1 MVVRISFGSKRHS
14 TGGVAGW
21 RRVGTDIRCKR
32 ETTAS
37 VDVHVWDEAAVHQT
51 VFPSYHVS
59 VIGVTNAFCV
69 WTIYE
74 RMRLQVRGAYDERM
88 RDSAVHSQMQALAA
102 KELDEKSLF
111 RHSD

>member
-1 MVVRISFGSKRHS
+1 MLLCALKAPRTRLLQKTKGSS
-14 TGGVAGW
+14 
-21 RRVGTDIRCKR
+21 
-32 ETTAS
+32 
-37 VDVHVWDEAAVHQT
+37 WDKTAVHQT

-111 RHSD
+111 LGIRTDPMRPIHRD